1 MAKEPSVHQPFCMC
15 FAQSLRGP
23 QRDFQGPAVTAVT
36 TLAQPSVNLP
46 PFLSH
51 LPTPPHDF
59 CTQSLVSR
67 SVLRGTQTKT
77 GILLMESPVFGHFP
91 NTVNTHKNGYIWK
104 LNKNPHMPGKSKD
117 NSNQKMNKN
126 STEAWVIQ
134 SRRIYLHLLLEF
146 WSKL

>member
-1 MAKEPSVHQPFCMC
+1 
-15 FAQSLRGP
+15 
-23 QRDFQGPAVTAVT
+23 
-36 TLAQPSVNLP
+36 
-46 PFLSH
+46 
-51 LPTPPHDF
+51 
-59 CTQSLVSR
+59 
-67 SVLRGTQTKT
+67 
-77 GILLMESPVFGHFP
+77 MESPVFGHFP